1 MRLVSALSVAGL
13 LFTDIEGS
21 SALVGRLGVR
31 YERVLE
37 RHHEIIRGAV
47 AGESGVEQSREGDSL
62 FITFTSATAALEAA
76 IEAQRRV
83 EREPW
88 PPDARVRVRM
98 GLHVGEV
105 AASQVGLVGLAIHQ
119 AARIM
124 SAAHGGQIV
133 VSGDVVRQVG
143 EFRGEVVMRP
153 LGRYDLRDVGRVE
166 LFQVEHPQLQRV
178 FPELRTKRAVG
189 HNLPVPMTSLVGR
202 VAETEVVSAML
213 DAHRLVTLLGEG
225 GCGKTRLALSVA
237 GAELGRF
244 VDGVWFV
251 DLAPVSAGADV
262 APRVAAVFGVVGGLD
277 ELVSALEQREVLLV
291 LDNCE
296 HVLESAATMVAR
308 VLGECATTTVLATS
322 RTPLDV
328 AGEARY
334 PVPALEV
341 PRTGV
346 DLREAETSDA
356 VKLFVARA
364 QLVRP
369 GYRLG
374 GRDAA
379 AIVELCVRLD
389 GLPLAIELAAARL
402 RGMSLEELVSRID
415 DRFGV
420 LVGGPH
426 TAPERQRTLGNTLE
440 WSFRLL
446 DAEERHVLRQVSVFR
461 GGCDA
466 ESAAAV
472 SGDVD
477 TPNDV
482 REVLIRLVDKSL
494 VTVLE
499 NDGATRY
506 GIHETIRE
514 YALGACSEDER
525 ESFRTRHARWYATLA
540 SQLTRGPAAGGEQ
553 AWISRH
559 DAERDNFRAAAEWLR
574 VHDPQAALR
583 LLLDIEPGMDLTAQS
598 RWVYQL
604 IGRVL
609 PHAPG
614 APVADRAHGLV
625 ELALG
630 DRRPRDPD
638 ALRLCAEAFELLG
651 EVDDPA
657 VECAVLAAVAR
668 CHADAADGQLDA
680 DEVAAAVAAGD
691 RAGGTYWPIM
701 VRRFLSYRAPPSIA
715 EALNTDAIR
724 LTDQL
729 GLDHFG
735 DLIRR
740 DLAVIAMFRG
750 DSSEALAT
758 FRRLGSVLDADN
770 LCFYALAEGEHD
782 ELAVGIHIAEH
793 LVLDLTNGPH
803 DPAHAAALHTVIAHL
818 HRLAGDLERC
828 EASLDMATGTDERSL
843 FPRMLE
849 LDETFVG
856 GMSMVTRSALLRL
869 RGQPRHAAEVIEPA
883 CRHVG
888 TQGVTDIAMRVLEEL
903 AVVASAL
910 GRRHDASDLLAT
922 ANQARNQETKPP
934 SPAWHSEIDTL
945 RHALAD
951 LHGTPLDASSVRDLA
966 RSMARTPSQ

>member
-1 MRLVSALSVAGL
+1 MRMVSALSVAGL

-31 YERVLE
+31 YSRVLE

-62 FITFTSATAALEAA
+62 FITFASAAAALGAA
-76 IEAQRRV
+76 IEAQRRI

-88 PPDARVRVRM
+88 LPDARVRVRM
-98 GLHVGEV
+98 GVHVGEV
-105 AASQVGLVGLAIHQ
+105 ARSRVGLVGLAIHQ

-133 VSGDVVRQVG
+133 VSGAVVRQVG
-143 EFRGEVVMRP
+143 AFRGDVMLRP

-166 LFQVEHPQLQRV
+166 LFQVEHPELQRV
-178 FPELRTKRAVG
+178 FPELRTRRAAG

-202 VAETEVVSAML
+202 VAETEAVSVML
-213 DAHRLVTLLGEG
+213 GAHRLVTLLGEG
-225 GCGKTRLALSVA
+225 GCGKTRLALNVA
-237 GAELGRF
+237 GGELGRF

-262 APRVAAVFGVVGGLD
+262 APRVAMVLGVLGGLD

-296 HVLESAATMVAR
+296 HVLESAATLVER
-308 VLGECATTTVLATS
+308 VLGECATTAVLATS
-322 RTPLDV
+322 RTPLGV

-334 PVPALEV
+334 PVPPLDV
-341 PRTGV
+341 PRPGV
-346 DLREAETSDA
+346 DLPEAEASDA

-369 GYRLG
+369 GYHLG
-374 GRDAA
+374 ECDAA

-402 RGMSLEELVSRID
+402 RGMSVEELVSRID
-415 DRFGV
+415 NRFGL

-446 DAEERHVLRQVSVFR
+446 DADERHVLRQLSVFR

-477 TPNDV
+477 SPGDV
-482 REVLIRLVDKSL
+482 LDVLIRLVDKSL
-494 VTVLE
+494 AVVVE

-506 GIHETIRE
+506 GVHETIRE
-514 YALGACSEDER
+514 YALGVSGEDER
-525 ESFRTRHARWYATLA
+525 ETLRARHARWYATLA
-540 SQLTRGPAAGGEQ
+540 SQLACGPAPGGER

-559 DAERDNFRAAAEWLR
+559 DAERDNFRAAAEWLS
-574 VHDPQAALR
+574 VHDPPAALR

-598 RWVYQL
+598 RWCYQL
-604 IGRVL
+604 IGCVL
-609 PHAPG
+609 PQAPG
-614 APVADRAHGLV
+614 APVADRAHGLA

-630 DRRPRDPD
+630 DRHPGDPD

-651 EVDDPA
+651 EVSDPA

-668 CHADAADGQLDA
+668 CHADAAGGELDG

-701 VRRFLSYRAPPSIA
+701 VRRFLSYRAPPSMA
-715 EALNTDAIR
+715 QALNIDATR
-724 LTDQL
+724 LADQL

-750 DSSEALAT
+750 DSSGALAT
-758 FRRLGSVLDADN
+758 FRRLASVLDADN

-782 ELAVGIHIAEH
+782 ELAVGLHLAEH
-793 LVLDLTNGPH
+793 LVIQLTNGPH
-803 DPAHAAALHTVIAHL
+803 DPTHAAALHTVIAHL
-818 HRLAGDLERC
+818 HRLAGDLEGC
-828 EASLDMATGTDERSL
+828 EASLDMASRTDERAL
-843 FPRMLE
+843 FPYLLE
-849 LDETFVG
+849 LDESFVG
-856 GMSMVTRSALLRL
+856 GISVVTRSALLRL
-869 RGQPRHAAEVIEPA
+869 RGRPRLAAEVIEPA

-903 AVVASAL
+903 AAVAVSL
-910 GRRHDASDLLAT
+910 GRRQDASNLLAT
-922 ANQARNQETKPP
+922 ATEARKRETKPP
-934 SPAWHSEIDTL
+934 SPAWHNEVDTFRL
-945 RHALAD
+945 ALAD

-966 RSMARTPSQ
+966 HSIGRAPSQ